1 MQIWKC
7 EKRGSAEEEG
17 VYIPGLQL
25 GVRRGH
31 ETRVANCVQSPQ
43 TATYVDQNERRNTN
57 MRCNSAAQLNLFE
70 LIICIQKR
78 EPPPCTGEVMLKKES
93 IT

>member
-31 ETRVANCVQSPQ
+31 ETRVAQ

-57 MRCNSAAQLNLFE
+57 MRCNSAAQVNLFE